1 MSEFRYKREEL
12 QDMMKKNEKS
22 ILPKRDGVIRDVEP
36 EDPDFFDYTWDA
48 IASVPEGAVRAIE
61 NGSDFLERNLF
72 SLGYIQLKN
81 DKGQFDLGYITP
93 SEVTDSITDQ
103 RMLPTIYTPETGL
116 GEFTAGVSQFLTGFI
131 GPQKYLKGLGLGG
144 SILKSGARGMTAG
157 AVADLLVWD
166 PNEQRLADLMVQ
178 YDSPLLNNSITQFLQ
193 SKEGDSRL
201 EARVKNV
208 LEGAFLGS
216 AAELLIALKGIKR
229 LRKIKDIE
237 EKEKVSQEIGESIK
251 EAADE
256 RIQTEKE
263 ELQQAIERKVSELQA
278 ASKAGNKE
286 LVDTLSSEVEALT
299 NLMRKDINADA
310 QMKRTEVS
318 KLKRDN
324 KKTAKQASDEAESR
338 YIIRRNAV
346 SKKYEVITKDSE
358 EVVHVGKTKKESTTI
373 ANAYN
378 VQEGYK
384 RINYNPN
391 TDKNFIGPKPPKK
404 KDISEPN
411 KKVVK
416 NLTEDN
422 KAINTE
428 ELLKEYNIDPKN
440 PAESFTN
447 IIKKA
452 VNPENIKTVQEAQH
466 AIDLIV
472 KSFGKRHKEI
482 LGDGKVKVAV
492 AKELGEL
499 LATDYNVLLRA
510 LDDSSKNALNN
521 IFIYMATKSVIQGL
535 TDNLKLILKEHDVK
549 YLKGKN
555 FLQRQ
560 KLLLGDNQPEGYK
573 ESREKVLKAT
583 HLLNSLI
590 SREREIASRFGLGL
604 RMVQEDMPSPKSMI
618 EELSQ
623 DTIEVYNTMNS
634 YLNDPDAIAIAARNL
649 SKPKDLVEAVRKS
662 KYRRALEASQSLFIN
677 NLLTQLAT
685 HTVNLTGNA
694 YEAFFKPFAVMI
706 GGSTGAT
713 YHALRG
719 NTEMQKEY
727 MKAVQLGFARWRG
740 MGLVSKELWAMV
752 GRAFMSADPV
762 LDSKLRTQ
770 DNLTIKNG
778 RQISPISGEAF
789 YMEDGPAKTAIDWI
803 GKFVEFPGRMLVTGD
818 EIFKQLNYRGKVYS
832 NAMENTMNRGL
843 DVDSKEG
850 MANIKK
856 IVDNQFDANGRA
868 NTSPED
874 GLFKAEYEN
883 ALEYSRETT
892 FQQELANNENFIN
905 FGESIEKFANAHPT
919 LRFVMPFIRTPTNLW
934 RNFETHIPG
943 LGLQAKTMQRLAAS
957 GPQGQSDVI
966 GRQILGTSAVITAWN
981 FMDEGIVIE
990 PGQPPV
996 PRMTGRGPKDYQ
1008 TKKLWYATGWQPY
1021 SFLVKNS
1028 DGKYVYRQYNRM
1040 DPRFYAFGLIA
1051 DLKEAGKLYP
1061 DATLIEQAGNIMV
1074 SLMINMG
1081 DKSYTRGIGDV
1092 LRLMNEADRTN
1103 EKQLDKFFGKFAGN
1117 FMPYSN
1123 FIKSFQ
1129 TDSKELRNF
1138 EDKFYDSLTYG
1149 FGEAEDKLDLFGEPI
1164 NKKLNTMYMNP
1175 SYVSFITQGPF
1186 LLGRESEVAQDKDD
1200 VWLYKLKHLTYVG
1213 NLRLVPPSIKYNGL
1227 DLTEYEFKP
1236 GRRKRKGDPK
1246 EGTTALYYWR
1256 SQMGKIKID
1265 GLTLRESI
1273 RELVESREFDKLAVG
1288 IKTAA
1293 GEKMGAAEQ
1302 EIWDIY
1308 DEFKTEA
1315 KELMFEKYPQILKD
1329 DDEIKNLND
1338 MQQGYKDFQTR
1349 QQDRKKKQELKQPE
1363 RGDVIDKLLNM

>member
-12 QDMMKKNEKS
+12 EDMMKKNEKS

-157 AVADLLVWD
+157 AAADFLVWD

-178 YDSPLLNNSITQFLQ
+178 YDSPLLNNAITQFLQ

-229 LRKIKDIE
+229 LRKIKDLE

-324 KKTAKQASDEAESR
+324 KKAAKQASDEAESR
-338 YIIRRNAV
+338 YIIRRNTV

-391 TDKNFIGPKPPKK
+391 TDKNFVGPKPSKK
-404 KDISEPN
+404 KDVWEPN

-521 IFIYMATKSVIQGL
+521 IFIYMATKSVMQGL
-535 TDNLKLILKEHDVK
+535 THN
-549 YLKGKN
+549 
-555 FLQRQ
+555 
-560 KLLLGDNQPEGYK
+560 
-573 ESREKVLKAT
+573 
-583 HLLNSLI
+583 
-590 SREREIASRFGLGL
+590 
-604 RMVQEDMPSPKSMI
+604 
-618 EELSQ
+618 
-623 DTIEVYNTMNS
+623 
-634 YLNDPDAIAIAARNL
+634 
-649 SKPKDLVEAVRKS
+649 
-662 KYRRALEASQSLFIN
+662 
-677 NLLTQLAT
+677 
-685 HTVNLTGNA
+685 
-694 YEAFFKPFAVMI
+694 
-706 GGSTGAT
+706 
-713 YHALRG
+713 
-719 NTEMQKEY
+719 
-727 MKAVQLGFARWRG
+727 
-740 MGLVSKELWAMV
+740 
-752 GRAFMSADPV
+752 
-762 LDSKLRTQ
+762 
-770 DNLTIKNG
+770 
-778 RQISPISGEAF
+778 
-789 YMEDGPAKTAIDWI
+789 
-803 GKFVEFPGRMLVTGD
+803 
-818 EIFKQLNYRGKVYS
+818 
-832 NAMENTMNRGL
+832 
-843 DVDSKEG
+843 
-850 MANIKK
+850 
-856 IVDNQFDANGRA
+856 
-868 NTSPED
+868 
-874 GLFKAEYEN
+874 
-883 ALEYSRETT
+883 
-892 FQQELANNENFIN
+892 
-905 FGESIEKFANAHPT
+905 
-919 LRFVMPFIRTPTNLW
+919 
-934 RNFETHIPG
+934 
-943 LGLQAKTMQRLAAS
+943 
-957 GPQGQSDVI
+957 
-966 GRQILGTSAVITAWN
+966 
-981 FMDEGIVIE
+981 
-990 PGQPPV
+990 
-996 PRMTGRGPKDYQ
+996 
-1008 TKKLWYATGWQPY
+1008 
-1021 SFLVKNS
+1021 
-1028 DGKYVYRQYNRM
+1028 
-1040 DPRFYAFGLIA
+1040 
-1051 DLKEAGKLYP
+1051 
-1061 DATLIEQAGNIMV
+1061 
-1074 SLMINMG
+1074 
-1081 DKSYTRGIGDV
+1081 
-1092 LRLMNEADRTN
+1092 
-1103 EKQLDKFFGKFAGN
+1103 
-1117 FMPYSN
+1117 
-1123 FIKSFQ
+1123 
-1129 TDSKELRNF
+1129 
-1138 EDKFYDSLTYG
+1138 
-1149 FGEAEDKLDLFGEPI
+1149 
-1164 NKKLNTMYMNP
+1164 
-1175 SYVSFITQGPF
+1175 
-1186 LLGRESEVAQDKDD
+1186 
-1200 VWLYKLKHLTYVG
+1200 
-1213 NLRLVPPSIKYNGL
+1213 
-1227 DLTEYEFKP
+1227 
-1236 GRRKRKGDPK
+1236 
-1246 EGTTALYYWR
+1246 
-1256 SQMGKIKID
+1256 
-1265 GLTLRESI
+1265 
-1273 RELVESREFDKLAVG
+1273 
-1288 IKTAA
+1288 
-1293 GEKMGAAEQ
+1293 
-1302 EIWDIY
+1302 
-1308 DEFKTEA
+1308 
-1315 KELMFEKYPQILKD
+1315 
-1329 DDEIKNLND
+1329 
-1338 MQQGYKDFQTR
+1338 
-1349 QQDRKKKQELKQPE
+1349 
-1363 RGDVIDKLLNM
+1363 